1 LALAL
6 AEGKSFLNLPTSP
19 CAVLY
24 IDLERPLE
32 TFNRFKALNAQ
43 DNPNIFV
50 PSERIGADILET
62 LRELIRQAKERTNRP
77 VVVFVDTL
85 GDFIKPALR
94 QRRASIN
101 DYDTIAEILQE
112 LRDLALELGCAFVFV
127 HHARKALSE
136 EPTEVDVLGST
147 AIAGKFDVIAHL
159 QPDKTE
165 SDTLSLI
172 AEGNAIAK
180 TILHFA
186 ISNDYRLEICEAP
199 AKTKEERVARR
210 ILNELEKHPNG
221 LTYGKLVKW
230 LQDIGEAETRDSAE
244 KLVERAAERLGEHII
259 VTKVGRNTLY
269 RLRGETT
276 PQLPTTDTYIANVGN
291 VGNCEVETLITDTTD
306 KSDKYSD
313 VGNVGNVGSRV
324 TTVTELPT
332 LPTNTIYV
340 SDVGNPK
347 ESDWQW
353 DYIASDIPIPPEL
366 ISFGN
371 LPEQVSYA
379 NPTKPCQYTET
390 GVSYPQSPEIPEP
403 TYSTLRNEELIDT
416 ELLISE
422 LDELCV
428 ELPAQPEQPAPSE
441 QTTLSKKP
449 ILSEQDTQPK
459 QSVLS
464 TQTTQPNP
472 SLTKPPLPD
481 NTLPDRLASLPD
493 HLACLCGSELRLFGK
508 TYKCLHCNSPRPAVC
523 RQCGKALKFV
533 AENRAECLGCD
544 APYVF
549 DRARRLWL
557 CDEDAF

>member
-1 LALAL
+1 M
-6 AEGKSFLNLPTSP
+6 
-19 CAVLY
+19 
-24 IDLERPLE
+24 
-32 TFNRFKALNAQ
+32 
-43 DNPNIFV
+43 
-50 PSERIGADILET
+50 LET

-77 VVVFVDTL
+77 VVLFVDTL

-94 QRRASIN
+94 QRKASIN
-101 DYDTIAEILQE
+101 DYDTIAEVLQE
-112 LRDLALELGCAFVFV
+112 LRNLALELGCAFVFV

-159 QPDKTE
+159 QHDKTE
-165 SDTLSLI
+165 SDTLSLT

-199 AKTKEERVARR
+199 AKTKVEEVARL

-221 LTYGKLVKW
+221 LTFGKLVKW
-230 LQDIGEAETRDSAE
+230 LQDIGEAETRHNAE
-244 KLVERAAERLGEHII
+244 KLVKRAAERLREHII
-259 VTKVGRNTLY
+259 VAKVGRNTLY

-276 PQLPTTDTYIANVGN
+276 PQLPTTDKYIENVRN
-291 VGNCEVETLITDTTD
+291 VRNCEVEAPITDTTD

-313 VGNVGNVGSRV
+313 VRNVRNVGNRV
-324 TTVTELPT
+324 TTVTELRT
-332 LPTNTIYV
+332 LRTNTIYV

-371 LPEQVSYA
+371 PPEQVSHA
-379 NPTKPCQYTET
+379 NPTKPCQYTKT
-390 GVSYPQSPEIPEP
+390 DVSCPQSPEIPEP

-428 ELPAQPEQPAPSE
+428 ELPAQQKQSTLPAQSKQTEISEQPAPSE
-441 QTTLSKKP
+441 QTAQPPQTLNKP
-449 ILSEQDTQPK
+449 THTGDIPSLLGQAALSAQSAQLTQPK
-459 QSVLS
+459 
-464 TQTTQPNP
+464 P
-472 SLTKPPLPD
+472 SLPKPS
-481 NTLPDRLASLPD
+481 LPDRPLPD

-508 TYKCLHCNSPRPAVC
+508 TFRCLRCDSPRPAVC
-523 RQCGKALKFV
+523 RRCGKALKFV